1 MKVTIWD
8 LDYYFSDEKGA
19 KVNVDVQKISSYH
32 KQKGDRVNFVT
43 SERDIHRPYDIY
55 YIVKENKNTPNP
67 PMEFFMDPKVR
78 WWGEAYVMKQ
88 NWKMSDAMLAC
99 RPDYLLYP
107 ERLSRDARAEQIRL
121 LGNNNKLLP
130 VIQDWGNT
138 LKDKNYI
145 VTDKK
150 LWYTDEQTTIA
161 ALQRI
166 QGVPNICF
174 EAPIPIM
181 TLKKHIEVLKEFW
194 KLKFTKRS
202 QIEFVRVFPDEIVD
216 VFEFI
221 VTFKSVFPN
230 CPLPHLKVIYSR
242 IPWKTTKEAQEGMKL
257 LRAIVVTAKRL
268 NIYLDIIGPKKREET
283 PFFFLPELMEEW
295 CKLNFKMA
303 WLEYLS
309 VRFKVDKN
317 YMSGS
322 TDWNKPNKW
331 HPLFRDAIRQT
342 YEDAEFLLRK
352 WGEERVSESEIPWKL
367 WKETFKLG
375 I

>member
-1 MKVTIWD
+1 
-8 LDYYFSDEKGA
+8 
-19 KVNVDVQKISSYH
+19 
-32 KQKGDRVNFVT
+32 
-43 SERDIHRPYDIY
+43 
-55 YIVKENKNTPNP
+55 
-67 PMEFFMDPKVR
+67 MDPKVR

-202 QIEFVRVFPDEIVD
+202 QVEFVRVFPDEIVD

-221 VTFKSVFPN
+221 VTFKAVFPN
-230 CPLPHLKVIYSR
+230 CPLPHLKLIYSR
-242 IPWKTTKEAQEGMKL
+242 IP
-257 LRAIVVTAKRL
+257 
-268 NIYLDIIGPKKREET
+268 
-283 PFFFLPELMEEW
+283 
-295 CKLNFKMA
+295 
-303 WLEYLS
+303 
-309 VRFKVDKN
+309 
-317 YMSGS
+317 
-322 TDWNKPNKW
+322 
-331 HPLFRDAIRQT
+331 
-342 YEDAEFLLRK
+342 
-352 WGEERVSESEIPWKL
+352 
-367 WKETFKLG
+367 
-375 I
+375 

>member
-67 PMEFFMDPKVR
+67 PIEFFMDPKVK

-268 NIYLDIIGPKKREET
+268 NIYLDIVGPKKREET

>member
-1 MKVTIWD
+1 MKISIWD
-8 LDYYFSDEKGA
+8 LDYYFSTQKGE

-32 KQKGDRVNFVT
+32 KQKGDSVNFVT
-43 SERDIHRPYDIY
+43 TERDIYRPYDIY
-55 YIVKENKNTPNP
+55 YIIKENQNTPNP
-67 PMEFFMDPKVR
+67 PMEFFINPKVR

-130 VIQDWGNT
+130 LVQDWSNT

-150 LWYTDEQTTIA
+150 LWYVDETTVIS
-161 ALQRI
+161 ALQRL
-166 QGVPNICF
+166 QTVPNICF
-174 EAPIPIM
+174 EAPIPIR
-181 TLKKHIEVLKEFW
+181 VLCQHDKMLQEFW
-194 KLKFTKRS
+194 KLNFSKRS
-202 QIEFVRVFPDEIVD
+202 QLEFVRVYPEEMSMVFDFLKEFKVHFP
-216 VFEFI
+216 
-221 VTFKSVFPN
+221 T
-230 CPLPHLKVIYSR
+230 CPIPHIKLLYAR
-242 IPWKTTKEAQEGMKL
+242 IPWVTQTEAQQGMQR
-257 LRAIVVTAKRL
+257 LREIVVQAKERL
-268 NIYLDIIGPKKREET
+268 VYLDIIGPKQRKDT
-283 PFFFLPELMEEW
+283 SFFFLPELMEEW
-295 CKLNFKMA
+295 SKLNFKMA

-322 TDWNKPNKW
+322 TEWNKPNKW

-342 YEDAEFLLRK
+342 YKDTDFLLKK
-352 WGEERVSESEIPWKL
+352 WGDEKVSELEIPWKL
-367 WKETFKLG
+367 WEETFKLG
-375 I
+375 L

>member
-1 MKVTIWD
+1 MKITIWD

-19 KVNVDVQKISSYH
+19 AVNADVQKISSYH
-32 KQKGDRVNFVT
+32 KQKGDSVNFVI
-43 SERDIHRPYDIY
+43 SERDIYRPYDIY
-55 YIVKENKNTPNP
+55 YIIKENKKTPNP
-67 PMEFFMDPKVR
+67 PMEFFMNPKVR
-78 WWGEAYVMKQ
+78 WWGEAYSMKQ

-150 LWYTDEQTTIA
+150 LWYADEETVIA
-161 ALQRI
+161 ALRRI
-166 QGVPNICF
+166 QNVPNICF
-174 EAPIPIM
+174 EAPIPII
-181 TLKKHIEVLKEFW
+181 TLSKNPNILNEFW

-202 QIEFVRVFPDEIVD
+202 QFEFVRAYPEDMLTINHFIILFRSCFP
-216 VFEFI
+216 
-221 VTFKSVFPN
+221 T
-230 CPLPHLKVIYSR
+230 CPLPHIKLIYTR
-242 IPWKTTKEAQEGMKL
+242 KPWNTAEEARDGMAM
-257 LRAIVVTAKRL
+257 LRGIVSAAKYL
-268 NIYLDIIGPKKREET
+268 NIYLDIIGPKKRTET
-283 PFFFLPELMEEW
+283 PFFFLPELMEDW
-295 CKLNFKMA
+295 CKLNFKMS

-309 VRFKVDKN
+309 IRFKVDKN

-322 TDWNKPNKW
+322 TDWNKPDKW
-331 HPLFRDAIRQT
+331 HPLFRDVIRQT
-342 YEDAEFLLRK
+342 YEDTDFLLRK
-352 WGEERVSESEIPWKL
+352 WGNEKVSELEIPWKL

-375 I
+375 L

>member
-1 MKVTIWD
+1 
-8 LDYYFSDEKGA
+8 
-19 KVNVDVQKISSYH
+19 
-32 KQKGDRVNFVT
+32 
-43 SERDIHRPYDIY
+43 
-55 YIVKENKNTPNP
+55 
-67 PMEFFMDPKVR
+67 MDPKVR

-202 QIEFVRVFPDEIVD
+202 QVEFVRVFPDEIVD

-221 VTFKSVFPN
+221 VTFKAVFPN
-230 CPLPHLKVIYSR
+230 CPLPHLKLIYSR
-242 IPWKTTKEAQEGMKL
+242 IPWKTPKEAQEGMKL

-309 VRFKVDKN
+309 VRFKIDKN

-342 YEDAEFLLRK
+342 YEDTEFLLRK
-352 WGEERVSESEIPWKL
+352 WGEERVSESEIP
-367 WKETFKLG
+367 
-375 I
+375 